1 MRKLSPEARQ
11 HAAEKQADG
20 FVTLACSA
28 KKSEGAAFRAWCAER
43 GLSVH
48 AALLEYVRRCVDAT
62 DAEAGK

>member
-28 KKSEGAAFRAWCAER
+28 KKTEGAAFRAWCAER

-48 AALLEYVRRCVDAT
+48 AALLEYVKRCIEDK
-62 DAEAGK
+62 AGA

>member
-1 MRKLSPEARQ
+1 MPRNLSDAAKA

-28 KKSEGAAFRAWCAER
+28 KKTEGAAFRAWCAER

-48 AALLEYVRRCVDAT
+48 AALLEYVKKCI
-62 DAEAGK
+62 EGQAGA

>member
-48 AALLEYVRRCVDAT
+48 AALLEYVKKCIEDQ
-62 DAEAGK
+62 AGA

>member
-1 MRKLSPEARQ
+1 MRNLSPEARQ

-28 KKSEGAAFRAWCAER
+28 KKTEGAAFRAWCAER

-48 AALLEYVRRCVDAT
+48 AALLEYVKKCIEDQ
-62 DAEAGK
+62 AGA

>member
-48 AALLEYVRRCVDAT
+48 AALLEYVKRCIEDQ
-62 DAEAGK
+62 AGA

>member
-28 KKSEGAAFRAWCAER
+28 KKTEGAAFRAWCAER

-48 AALLEYVRRCVDAT
+48 AALLEYVKRCIEDQ
-62 DAEAGK
+62 AGA